1 MQERLECGKLEE
13 KMKDISKEISC
24 GCVTVDD
31 QLSSDV
37 DLLMEQKISHA
48 SPYVT
53 ILERTDET
61 FQSVNKALSSNGH
74 SLLPAHGIKVRLNV

>member
-13 KMKDISKEISC
+13 KMKEISKEISC

-48 SPYVT
+48 SP
-53 ILERTDET
+53 
-61 FQSVNKALSSNGH
+61 FM
-74 SLLPAHGIKVRLNV
+74 

>member
-13 KMKDISKEISC
+13 KMKEISKEISC

-37 DLLMEQKISHA
+37 DLLMEQKIHM
-48 SPYVT
+48 
-53 ILERTDET
+53 LH
-61 FQSVNKALSSNGH
+61 H
-74 SLLPAHGIKVRLNV
+74 SCNYFGKNR